1 MSSVAFERIDGEELF
16 EGAALRLRRE
26 RFRHDDGEE
35 VTREVVRHPGAV
47 AIVAH
52 DGESVYLV
60 EQPREAV
67 GEDALL
73 ELPAGKLEAGEDPE
87 ATGRRELR
95 EEIGMAADSWEPLTA
110 VYSSPGFT
118 DERIHVH
125 LATGLR
131 ESRADADEG
140 ERIRVVP
147 VPLAELDALIGR
159 VHDAKT
165 LVGLLLLRR
174 RLADD

>member
-1 MSSVAFERIDGEELF
+1 MGLEPIESEELF
-16 EGAALRLRRE
+16 EGSLVRLRRE

-35 VTREVVRHPGAV
+35 VVREVVRHPGAV
-47 AIVAH
+47 AVVAH
-52 DGESVYLV
+52 DGERLYLV

-67 GEDALL
+67 GEAGLL
-73 ELPAGKLEAGEDPE
+73 ELPAGKLEEGEDPE

-131 ESRADADEG
+131 ESRAEPDAG
-140 ERIRVVP
+140 ERIRVVR
-147 VPLAELDALIGR
+147 VPLAELDSLIER
-159 VHDAKT
+159 VQDAKT

-174 RLADD
+174 RLAEA